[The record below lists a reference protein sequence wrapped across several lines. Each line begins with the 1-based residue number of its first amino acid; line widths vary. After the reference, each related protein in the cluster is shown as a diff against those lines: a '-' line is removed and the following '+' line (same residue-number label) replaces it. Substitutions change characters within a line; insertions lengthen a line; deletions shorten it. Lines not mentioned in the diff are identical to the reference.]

1 MTLALY
7 LTLQDINWLK
17 NQAIRSCFGCPKMP
31 PKITKNQP
39 MKTINLVEFVNFRG
53 LNYFIC
59 V

>member
-17 NQAIRSCFGCPKMP
+17 NQAIRSCFGC